1 MVDIWKTP
9 CPACP
14 TANPQSQ
21 CAVRSSADIVRLG
34 SRRSHAPLRVDWR
47 PAVVCISR
55 RRRLAALTFTRWLG
69 ALSRAAPG
77 RDINRGANCSR
88 SKWFVCSELDHV
100 HGGVSRCLTRCDDS
114 DLASDHRWV
123 RVDVGSAFDECLIV
137 VVHGRKLRIERSESD
152 SSGSMRRLTRPGSPP
167 LSPSGAGPL
176 TGTES
181 SDQYRTCRPRREL
194 SVNLSTRSTGV
205 FGSNRYTS
213 SDPNGVS
220 NRSAQYPTGFEVG
233 IQACGSAESSARP
246 LTIKVPSYKFEDWQL
261 LAAIPLGALQ
271 TAPILIAAVIS
282 FSPWTASSP

>member
-9 CPACP
+9 CPP
-14 TANPQSQ
+14 VPPRTRNRS
-21 CAVRSSADIVRLG
+21 VRSGAARHPFALG

-47 PAVVCISR
+47 PAVICISR

-194 SVNLSTRSTGV
+194 SVNFVDEIHGR
-205 FGSNRYTS
+205 F
-213 SDPNGVS
+213 
-220 NRSAQYPTGFEVG
+220 
-233 IQACGSAESSARP
+233 
-246 LTIKVPSYKFEDWQL
+246 W
-261 LAAIPLGALQ
+261 LQ
-271 TAPILIAAVIS
+271 PIHLV
-282 FSPWTASSP
+282 

>member
-1 MVDIWKTP
+1 MCTEASLDALRDATIATWL
-9 CPACP
+9 AI
-14 TANPQSQ
+14 
-21 CAVRSSADIVRLG
+21 IVGFG
-34 SRRSHAPLRVDWR
+34 SM
-47 PAVVCISR
+47 SR
-55 RRRLAALTFTRWLG
+55 
-69 ALSRAAPG
+69 
-77 RDINRGANCSR
+77 
-88 SKWFVCSELDHV
+88 
-100 HGGVSRCLTRCDDS
+100 
-114 DLASDHRWV
+114 
-123 RVDVGSAFDECLIV
+123 SAFDECLIV

-246 LTIKVPSYKFEDWQL
+246 LTISCRRTSSKIGNYWPRFRSVRCKPRPS
-261 LAAIPLGALQ
+261 
-271 TAPILIAAVIS
+271 
-282 FSPWTASSP
+282 